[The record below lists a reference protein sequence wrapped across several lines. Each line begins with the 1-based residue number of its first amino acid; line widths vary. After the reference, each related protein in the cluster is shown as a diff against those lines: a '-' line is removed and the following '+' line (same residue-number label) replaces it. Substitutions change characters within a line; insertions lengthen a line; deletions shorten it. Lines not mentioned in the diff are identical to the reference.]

1 MYGQQRCWVNKKG
14 CALSL
19 ARLLVV
25 VVGPEFQK
33 KMNLELSVGKASPF
47 LAQWQKGVPARL
59 HRGSRSCSDLSV
71 NFLRDAK
78 ISQEGKGQHSCWSRT
93 KIRFSQSLEERSGH
107 LDYLSKIIIKTFCK
121 VGLARS
127 GYG

>member
-33 KMNLELSVGKASPF
+33 KNEPGAISGQGQPLPGSVAERCPCTP
-47 LAQWQKGVPARL
+47 AQRK
-59 HRGSRSCSDLSV
+59 SV
-71 NFLRDAK
+71 L
-78 ISQEGKGQHSCWSRT
+78 
-93 KIRFSQSLEERSGH
+93 L
-107 LDYLSKIIIKTFCK
+107 
-121 VGLARS
+121 
-127 GYG
+127 